1 MLSKSEKNM
10 FYYLGLSLLVL
21 IVLGVL
27 FGVSSVKES
36 FGGGKTSEQKACED
50 AGKVMAKKLVGHSR
64 VLKWGDK
71 PLRESIVN
79 EIKDNC
85 AANKHLNPASTQS
98 QIEYIGKRYAIDA
111 VGSRASASGDM
122 HYSNLA

>member
-36 FGGGKTSEQKACED
+36 FGTSQQNACRD
-50 AGKVMAKKLVGHSR
+50 AGLDLAKTLVGR
-64 VLKWGDK
+64 TPGMTWGDK
-71 PLRESIVN
+71 PLRNSIAN
-79 EIKDNC
+79 EIRNKC
-85 AANKHLNPASTQS
+85 AIIEGDSKTKAQS
-98 QIEYIGKRYAIDA
+98 AEIGRGFALDV
-111 VGSRASASGDM
+111 VGSRASAAGAE
-122 HYSNLA
+122 HVPHLV

>member
-1 MLSKSEKNM
+1 M

-27 FGVSSVKES
+27 FGISSVKES
-36 FGGGKTSEQKACED
+36 FGTSQQNACRD
-50 AGKVMAKKLVGHSR
+50 AGVDLAKKLVGHSR

-71 PLRESIVN
+71 PLRKSIVN
-79 EIKDNC
+79 EIKNKC
-85 AANKHLNPASTQS
+85 AVIEGDSKTLSQS
-98 QIEYIGKRYAIDA
+98 EAFGRGYAIDV
-111 VGSRASASGDM
+111 VGSRASAVGDM